1 MELDAPKGADHS
13 GYQQIIRPSLE
24 MRAGLKSLSASEPV
38 VGKHGSKRP
47 TNVRLRLAGMWTGG
61 RAPGKCG
68 PIPMF
73 PADSHVDS
81 HLVATID
88 VRGRPLGPDRDRDDI
103 HLKGEASRF
112 RWLRAPATMKNE
124 GLAGAPSPTTLGA
137 VRTTPHS
144 GIRLRASPPNRRYG
158 GTAATSATVRSPRM
172 ASPYLLRRVS
182 KVHSGGC
189 LR

>member
-1 MELDAPKGADHS
+1 MQLDAPKGADHS

-112 RWLRAPATMKNE
+112 RWLRAPATT
-124 GLAGAPSPTTLGA
+124 APPPERSRLGSPGWTWS
-137 VRTTPHS
+137 TPT
-144 GIRLRASPPNRRYG
+144 GCASASNSRGP
-158 GTAATSATVRSPRM
+158 TS
-172 ASPYLLRRVS
+172 
-182 KVHSGGC
+182 
-189 LR
+189 

>member
-1 MELDAPKGADHS
+1 MQLDAPKGADHS

-112 RWLRAPATMKNE
+112 RWLRARATTEIASRPVPLAAPAMY
-124 GLAGAPSPTTLGA
+124 PTASG
-137 VRTTPHS
+137 TTPS
-144 GIRLRASPPNRRYG
+144 CYRNLAELTVMWMTLTRSISAAIRGGHKDRDPTIRKSPGEAYAG
-158 GTAATSATVRSPRM
+158 
-172 ASPYLLRRVS
+172 
-182 KVHSGGC
+182 
-189 LR
+189 